1 MEELSLILADERELL
16 ERLQFALETERLVL
30 ASGRTRWL
38 MRAAKGV
45 EDVLGELRAI
55 EVLRA
60 VAADQAAESVGLPS
74 NPSLQTLAE
83 AADEPW
89 RTIFLDHHA
98 AFVATVQEITDVAEN
113 NRELISSGYSSARET
128 LLTLGKGTEG
138 YSPDGTAAVIDSTPH
153 RLVDR
158 TL

>member
-45 EDVLGELRAI
+45 EDVLEELRGV
-55 EVLRA
+55 ELLRA
-60 VAADQAAESVGLPS
+60 VAADKAAEALGMPA
-74 NPSLQTLAE
+74 NPSLQVLAE

-89 RTIFLDHHA
+89 RTILLDHHTT
-98 AFVATVQEITDVAEN
+98 FVSTVQEITDLAES
-113 NRELISSGYSSARET
+113 NRELITSGYTSARET
-128 LLTLGKGTEG
+128 LLTLGKAAEG

>member
-1 MEELSLILADERELL
+1 VEELSLILADEREAL

-45 EDVLGELRAI
+45 EDVLEELRAV
-55 EVLRA
+55 EVMRA
-60 VAADQAAESVGLPS
+60 VAADQAAEALGLPS
-74 NPSLQTLAE
+74 NPSLQALAE

-89 RTIFLDHHA
+89 RTILLDHHS
-98 AFVATVQEITDVAEN
+98 AFVSTVHEVTDLAEN
-113 NRELISSGYSSARET
+113 NRELITSGYTSARET
-128 LLTLGKGTEG
+128 LLALGKGAEG
-138 YSPDGTAAVIDSTPH
+138 YSPDGTAAVIASTPH